1 MSVSTRDAQDAPCC
15 LRRWERLGA
24 GEVAVVGSVPGEVPW
39 ESRPG
44 GGVLGDPPEEPPG
57 TSQGAANYVV
67 TTLRLGIRRS
77 SQRIS
82 RPK

>member
-24 GEVAVVGSVPGEVPW
+24 GEVAVVRSVPGGVPW

-57 TSQGAANYVV
+57 TLLVS
-67 TTLRLGIRRS
+67 LGGRMRPCSPMERR
-77 SQRIS
+77 
-82 RPK
+82 